1 MDNNKYV
8 KIPVSVLMD
17 KSICANAKL
26 LYGVIIVLSYIRNY
40 CFADNT
46 YLAETLNTTR
56 RTITRLIK
64 ELKDNDYIYI
74 VNDKHKRKIYIKD
87 VPTSSVNV
95 EDLF

>member
-1 MDNNKYV
+1 MDNKYV

-17 KSICANAKL
+17 KNICANAKL
-26 LYGVIIVLSYIRNY
+26 LYGVIIVLSYIKNY

-46 YLAETLNTTR
+46 YLAETLNTTK

-74 VNDKHKRKIYIKD
+74 VNNKHKRKIYIKD
-87 VPTSSVNV
+87 VSTSPINV
-95 EDLF
+95 EDLL